1 MERSPC
7 FDCVR
12 KNEDKK
18 ACAKIC
24 ERLKAYQRGGPW
36 KLCPIPGGEVIEK
49 HTTPKDEDKDTT
61 DQALAK
67 LVKITEQKPKRKKQ
81 KTEKGKAVT
90 NAMMSNANDTET
102 KTSVDDTPEVD
113 LCRSKATPAAEQ
125 EVAGAGY
132 GVYIDFTLYPEL
144 RGAISA
150 RAQALMLPESHI
162 ILSLAAEALSNG
174 G

>member
-7 FDCVR
+7 CDCVR

-18 ACAKIC
+18 ACAGIC
-24 ERLKAYQRGGPW
+24 ERLHAYQRNGPW
-36 KLCPIPGGEVIEK
+36 KLYPIPDAEAIEK
-49 HTTPKDEDKDTT
+49 QATPKDEDQET
-61 DQALAK
+61 DQALTK
-67 LVKITEQKPKRKKQ
+67 LVKITEEKPKQKQ
-81 KTEKGKAVT
+81 KTTKKKKPMT
-90 NAMMSNANDTET
+90 NPTSGNANDHDKET
-102 KTSVDDTPEVD
+102 KTSVDDTPE
-113 LCRSKATPAAEQ
+113 AAPAAEQ

-144 RGAISA
+144 WAAISA